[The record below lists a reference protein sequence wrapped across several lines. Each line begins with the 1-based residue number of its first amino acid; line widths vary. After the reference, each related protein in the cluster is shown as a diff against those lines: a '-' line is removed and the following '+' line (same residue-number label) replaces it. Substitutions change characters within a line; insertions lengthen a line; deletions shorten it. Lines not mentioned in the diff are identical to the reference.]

1 MAEAV
6 SNKAIPFLQETDE
19 AFFAESLLR
28 LVYKIILVI
37 EEKEPGNPPHV
48 IVPVGVVKLHGPP
61 LFSAEES
68 FPASADGRCREG
80 RVLKGV
86 VLFPYFPIS
95 LFCLQKYGI
104 YLGYAI
110 LQCPDCSFCR

>member
-61 LFSAEES
+61 LFLRRKASQHQQTGVAGKEE
-68 FPASADGRCREG
+68 F
-80 RVLKGV
+80 
-86 VLFPYFPIS
+86 
-95 LFCLQKYGI
+95 
-104 YLGYAI
+104 
-110 LQCPDCSFCR
+110 

>member
-1 MAEAV
+1 MSEG
-6 SNKAIPFLQETDE
+6 NTLFLQETDE

-61 LFSAEES
+61 LFLRRK
-68 FPASADGRCREG
+68 ASQHQQTGVAGKEG
-80 RVLKGV
+80 
-86 VLFPYFPIS
+86 F
-95 LFCLQKYGI
+95 
-104 YLGYAI
+104 
-110 LQCPDCSFCR
+110 